1 MGYLEICCLYF
12 KYLVIFFRALSIFDL
27 FNIIFAGKCALYE
40 LMFLTSRFK
49 KNFRCKTFYIPDIIW
64 DILFKGFMYID
75 GMGREEG
82 GGFRMG
88 NTCIP
93 VADSFWYLAKLIQL
107 CKV

>member
-49 KNFRCKTFYIPDIIW
+49 KNFRCKTFY
-64 DILFKGFMYID
+64 LKGLCTLMEW
-75 GMGREEG
+75 GGRREE
-82 GGFRMG
+82 
-88 NTCIP
+88 
-93 VADSFWYLAKLIQL
+93 DSGWGTHVYLWRIHFDIWQN
-107 CKV
+107 